1 MAIILAAV
9 GNCAELNCGP
19 VLSNPGSPC
28 QVATHPFKD
37 IYSSLINADGFTP
50 KARLTG
56 THVAIAPSSAIV
68 ATTPTSTSGS
78 VGRIVHSPIKQRRG
92 PNAAREANGLVSA
105 QK

>member
-37 IYSSLINADGFTP
+37 IYSSLIQRRRIHTQSASDGNARGNR
-50 KARLTG
+50 A
-56 THVAIAPSSAIV
+56 
-68 ATTPTSTSGS
+68 
-78 VGRIVHSPIKQRRG
+78 KQRHRRYDADEHERIG
-92 PNAAREANGLVSA
+92 GAHRTLAD
-105 QK
+105 